1 MDVSIKKDK
10 KLKEELYRATT
21 LDGKTWIRYSISIWS
36 DIKKTKEEILLKHPA
51 LFPVELTK
59 RLIEI
64 FSKKGQLVLDPFAGT
79 GSTIKSAIELGRNAI
94 GIELEKYFVIKG
106 LERLNQINLFEKEFG
121 NYKFFD
127 ADANDLLKYVEKNYV
142 DLVITSPPYWDIL
155 LEKRTAD
162 YKEQRDY
169 GEEKADLGKIRDYKE
184 FLKALKKI
192 FNDVYKVMRE
202 EAYCCVIVMDIRKKN
217 KFYPYHSDIA
227 NFMQEIGFIYD
238 DIIIWDRRH
247 EYNNLRALGYPNV
260 FRVNKVHEYILIFKK
275 P

>member
-10 KLKEELYRATT
+10 KLKEELYRANT

-59 RLIEI
+59 KLIEI

-79 GSTIKSAIELGRNAI
+79 GSTIKGAIELGRNAI

-127 ADANDLLKYVEKNYV
+127 ADANDLLKYVEKNSV

-162 YKEQRDY
+162 YKQQRDY
-169 GEEKADLGKIRDYKE
+169 GEDKADLGKIRNYKE

-192 FNDVYKVMRE
+192 FDDVYKVMRE
-202 EAYCCVIVMDIRKKN
+202 GTYCCIIVMDIRKKD
-217 KFYPYHSDIA
+217 KFYPYHSDLA
-227 NFMQEIGFIYD
+227 NLMQEIDFIYD
-238 DIIIWDRRH
+238 DLIIWDRRK